1 MDVETVPSQYDDFA
15 WFYDRYWG
23 SGSTSFS
30 TRALPVLERLVLPHV
45 QQGGHILDL
54 CCGTGQLAHDL
65 TSRGYTV
72 TGVDGSAE
80 MLKYARARAPGVE
93 FIHADA
99 RSFSLL
105 PQFDAAVSLYDSLNH
120 LMQAADLGATFANVR
135 GALKQGGRF
144 LCDFNMQAGFEAR
157 WRGSFGLAADD
168 HALVY
173 RSSFDAV
180 SRVGRAD
187 VTMFRLQ
194 HNAWRRT
201 DLTLHQRC
209 YAEEEITR
217 ALHAAGFTDLA
228 TFDAARD
235 LGMEGNIGRS
245 FFLGRAR

>member
-1 MDVETVPSQYDDFA
+1 MDLETVPSQYDDFA
-15 WFYDRYWG
+15 WFYDTYWG
-23 SGSTSFS
+23 TGPTSFS
-30 TRALPVLERLVLPHV
+30 THVVPVLEHLLLPHV
-45 QQGGHILDL
+45 RQGGSILDL
-54 CCGTGQLAHDL
+54 CCGTGQLAQEL
-65 TSRGYTV
+65 TARGYTV

-80 MLKYARARAPGVE
+80 ILKYARARAPTVE

-99 RSFSLL
+99 RAFSLP

-120 LMQAADLGATFANVR
+120 LMQATDLDATFTNVQ
-135 GALKQGGRF
+135 GALKRGGRF
-144 LCDFNMQAGFEAR
+144 LCDFNMLAGFEAR

-173 RSSFDAV
+173 RSSFDAG
-180 SRVGRAD
+180 SRIGRAA

-209 YAEEEITR
+209 YPEEEITR
-217 ALHAAGFTDLA
+217 ALRAAGFTELA
-228 TFDAARD
+228 AFDAAQD
-235 LGMEGNIGRS
+235 LGMQGNVGRS